1 MKEQTAGS
9 CSLSVLA
16 ETPTPAGDL
25 LSLGI
30 VAFIS
35 NSVMGQSQ
43 LRAQYDKEQSFK
55 YFCD

>member
-16 ETPTPAGDL
+16 ETLTPAGDL

-35 NSVMGQSQ
+35 SSVMGQ
-43 LRAQYDKEQSFK
+43 AN
-55 YFCD
+55 